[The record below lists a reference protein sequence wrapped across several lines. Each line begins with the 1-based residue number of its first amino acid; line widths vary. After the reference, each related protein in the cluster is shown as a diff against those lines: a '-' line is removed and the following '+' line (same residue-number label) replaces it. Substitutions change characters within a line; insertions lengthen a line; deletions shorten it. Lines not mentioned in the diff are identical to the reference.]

1 MSKKRDPRPASA
13 GPAPPVPPLPA
24 PVEVD
29 APGGPAVIRP
39 AQEADLPALVAF
51 EIAIARISFPRD
63 AITDPAVH
71 EKKLRKA
78 LERGEPGMFV
88 LVRDRQVLGWLW
100 ATFNTNFLT
109 DERYATFRSLAV
121 ADSAPDHAALADALF
136 AYGIAYA
143 RAAGMAEITGKVHV
157 QNAAMRLIYKK
168 AGFQAE
174 HLTMKLP
181 LSDA

>member
-1 MSKKRDPRPASA
+1 MTDRPPRRAPA
-13 GPAPPVPPLPA
+13 PAPPAPPRPDPQPVAAPA
-24 PVEVD
+24 
-29 APGGPAVIRP
+29 GPAVIRV
-39 AQEADLPALVAF
+39 ATDADLLALVAF
-51 EIAIARISFPRD
+51 EIGIARISFPRD

-78 LERGEPGMFV
+78 IERGEPGMFV
-88 LVRDRQVLGWLW
+88 LEREGRALGWLW

-121 ADSAPDHAALADALF
+121 DDSAPDHAALADALF